1 MKNKL
6 VFLGSKPIGFF
17 CLNHLLKNQDLYN
30 IEIAAVLTNNTNRL
44 GKADLGTLAS
54 EYNIPV
60 FDSLG
65 ELSAVDCDFM
75 LSVQYHQI
83 LKKKHLDV
91 AQKMAINL
99 HMAPLPEYRGC
110 NQFTFAIID
119 GKKEFGTT
127 LHIMN
132 EGIDSG
138 DILAEK
144 RFPIPKNC
152 FVKDLYELTLEAS
165 CQMFEEKIGAIL
177 LEKVSP
183 ISQEELMD
191 VRTCSIHYRK
201 EITEAKKIDLNWTQ
215 DKIWKY
221 IRATSMP
228 GFPPPYAEINGIKLN
243 LSIENK

>member
-17 CLNHLLKNQDLYN
+17 CLHHLLKNQDHYN
-30 IEIAAVLTNNTNRL
+30 IEVVAVLTNNTNRL
-44 GKADLGTLAS
+44 GKADLGVLAS

-65 ELSAVDCDFM
+65 ELSAVECDFM

-83 LKKKHLDV
+83 LKKRHLDV

-144 RFPIPKNC
+144 RFPIPENC

-165 CQMFEEKIGAIL
+165 CQMFEQKIGAIL
-177 LEKVSP
+177 LEKINP

-215 DKIWKY
+215 DKIWKHV
-221 IRATSMP
+221 RATSMP